1 LTNRLSLTGGGR
13 YKLAAI
19 EWPIF
24 GTGPDLSA
32 SYTFA
37 RFNLVTGLTYKIL
50 PELMTFYAGYS
61 ERRIR
66 SRWLREQ
73 RFFVGPSI

>member
-1 LTNRLSLTGGGR
+1 MADL
-13 YKLAAI
+13 
-19 EWPIF
+19 F

-66 SRWLREQ
+66 SRWLREP
-73 RFFVGPSI
+73 RFFVGPSIYTQLSQRSWIFLA